1 MQRDQCDLTVVC
13 APQIHILTKSL
24 KALEEATVGIS
35 VDCTCD
41 SDSDVAEKEDEA
53 YVEARL
59 GSTTTVS
66 GREDKEDMQATWRLK
81 PLVRRVV
88 DLTMELNAHVS
99 G

>member
-1 MQRDQCDLTVVC
+1 
-13 APQIHILTKSL
+13 
-24 KALEEATVGIS
+24 
-35 VDCTCD
+35 
-41 SDSDVAEKEDEA
+41 VAEKEDEA